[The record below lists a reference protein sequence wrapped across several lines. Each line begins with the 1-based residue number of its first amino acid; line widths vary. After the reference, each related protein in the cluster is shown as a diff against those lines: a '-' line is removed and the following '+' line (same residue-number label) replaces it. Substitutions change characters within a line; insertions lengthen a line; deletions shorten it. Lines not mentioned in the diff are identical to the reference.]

1 MEPFPGAD
9 PGDASLPRTRGRR
22 SEGRALGKRD
32 SDAHCIASKASG
44 LPVTPFPTGALPR
57 VELGSRAY
65 RARVDAGPEGAAWLT
80 LVSLNGAL
88 GRT

>member
-44 LPVTPFPTGALPR
+44 LPVTPFPTGALPQGR
-57 VELGSRAY
+57 TGPPRLQGAGGRRA
-65 RARVDAGPEGAAWLT
+65 EGQFR
-80 LVSLNGAL
+80 LNGAL